1 MNILKK
7 REEKMWGG
15 NVDEVKKAAREKPPS
30 LLLGQITEHN
40 PSIHRTI

>member
-1 MNILKK
+1 MKILQK
-7 REEKMWGG
+7 REEKMWGD
-15 NVDEVKKAAREKPPS
+15 VDEVKKAAREKPPS